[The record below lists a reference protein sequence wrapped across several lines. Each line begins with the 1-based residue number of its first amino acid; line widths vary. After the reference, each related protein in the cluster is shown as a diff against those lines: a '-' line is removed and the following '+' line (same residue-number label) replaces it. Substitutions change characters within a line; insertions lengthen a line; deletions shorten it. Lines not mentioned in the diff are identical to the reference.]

1 MEEQIEEVLSTSLY
15 KSGECFALYQVLH
28 LCTKVTHL
36 SRISEVLREM
46 KARGL
51 VNSTKQGKNEFYFRY
66 SGDWL
71 KKQWVS
77 DEAKRLCQGDTCG
90 IITGQAARDVIY
102 GSRRMAGASQKA
114 CGNMV

>member
-1 MEEQIEEVLSTSLY
+1 MEQQIEEVISTSLY

-102 GSRRMAGASQKA
+102 GSRRMAGASQETR
-114 CGNMV
+114 GNMV